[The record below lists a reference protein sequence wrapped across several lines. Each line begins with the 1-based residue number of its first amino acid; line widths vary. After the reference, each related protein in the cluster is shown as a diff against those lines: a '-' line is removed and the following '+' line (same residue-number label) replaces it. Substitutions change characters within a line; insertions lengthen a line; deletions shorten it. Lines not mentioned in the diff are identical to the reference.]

1 MASTRSDDDVT
12 ALALAAKL
20 GDRDAATA
28 FITAT
33 RHDVRRFV
41 THLIDGR
48 EAEDL
53 VQETY
58 LRAMRSL
65 PRFAA
70 QSSAKTWLLSIA
82 RRVAADHIRAL
93 TRQPRT
99 QTRDDWQDVADRAAP
114 RTRFDETVA
123 VSQLVNDLDI
133 DRRFA
138 FVATQILGLSYA
150 EAAEVCDVPVGTIR
164 SRVARARDDLIQA
177 LRSADEAAE
186 PRPERPVR
194 HLRATS

>member
-1 MASTRSDDDVT
+1 MSSTRPDDNVT

-20 GDRDAATA
+20 GDRDAASA
-28 FITAT
+28 FIAAT

-41 THLIDGR
+41 THLIDAN

-93 TRQPRT
+93 TRAPRT
-99 QTRDDWQDVADRAAP
+99 RAGDDWQDVADRAAP
-114 RTRFDETVA
+114 RTRFEDAVA
-123 VSQLVNDLDI
+123 VSQLVNDLDV

-177 LRSADEAAE
+177 LRSAESGPLPQQD
-186 PRPERPVR
+186 RPAR